1 MYKKKSMIEIT
12 YLLVGI
18 VLGGLLG
25 WLLAKL
31 SQKDKVNT
39 GAMEDMIPSMLY
51 DKTIEQVNKLETTI
65 ENKEFELNDLRQA
78 LGSQEQIVQNQK
90 EKLIHQAEELQ
101 ALQERLQLSFE
112 NMANRLLE
120 EKSERFTKQNQQ
132 NIDAILTPLREKI
145 KDFSTRIEQYYG
157 DENKERTTL
166 QEQIRQLTTLNQ
178 QMTTEA
184 QNLTKA
190 LKGEAKTQGN
200 WGELLLENILEKSG
214 LRKNQEYFTQ
224 AHYQTET
231 GRHQY
236 PDLIIHLPNN
246 RQVVVDSKMSLTA
259 YERYASAA
267 DAKEQ
272 KKALKEHLISIKKH
286 VEELSAKKYQQ
297 IYELNSLDFVLMFVP
312 LEAAFV
318 AGMKGD
324 EQLFF
329 KAFEKNVVIVS
340 PMTLLSTI
348 RVISNIWQQENQS
361 KFAQEIARQG
371 GLMYDK
377 FVNFVQD
384 LDMVGKR
391 IVLLQDTYNES
402 MKKLQLGKGNLID
415 RAERMKEM
423 GINNTKTL
431 PPKYTIEE

>member
-1 MYKKKSMIEIT
+1 MIEII

-18 VLGGLLG
+18 VIGGVLG
-25 WLLAKL
+25 WLIAKL
-31 SQKDKVNT
+31 LQKDNRQDETTQLLV
-39 GAMEDMIPSMLY
+39 PQLLY
-51 DKTIEQVNKLETTI
+51 DKTLEQLQKLETTV

-78 LGSQEQIVQNQK
+78 LGSQEQLVKNQK
-90 EKLIHQAEELQ
+90 EKLENQQQELQ
-101 ALQERLQLSFE
+101 QLQERLNLAFE
-112 NMANRLLE
+112 NMANKLLD
-120 EKSERFTKQNQQ
+120 EKSEKFTQQNQK
-132 NIDAILTPLREKI
+132 NIDTILAPLQEKI
-145 KDFSTRIEQYYG
+145 KDFSSKIEQYYG
-157 DENKERTTL
+157 DETKERTTL

-184 QNLTKA
+184 KNLTKA

-200 WGELLLENILEKSG
+200 WGELLLESILEKSG
-214 LRKNQEYFTQ
+214 LRKDFEYFTQ
-224 AHYQTET
+224 SHYRTEA

-236 PDLIIHLPNN
+236 PDLVLHLPNN
-246 RQVVVDSKMSLTA
+246 RQVVIDSKMSLTA
-259 YERYASAA
+259 YERYSSAT
-267 DAKEQ
+267 DKDTQ
-272 KKALKEHLISIKKH
+272 QKALKEHLVSIKKH

-324 EQLFF
+324 EQLFY
-329 KAFEKNVVIVS
+329 KAFEKNVIIVS
-340 PMTLLSTI
+340 PMTLLATV
-348 RVISNIWQQENQS
+348 RVIANIWQQENQS

-377 FVNFVQD
+377 FVNFVND
-384 LDMVGKR
+384 LDLVGRR
-391 IVLLQDTYNES
+391 IGMLQDTYNES

-415 RAERMKEM
+415 RAEKMKEM

-431 PPKYTIEE
+431 PPKYTTEE